1 MTKATIFDIL
11 IVYSDRLANSAGSLS
26 EDVLAPFAEGKSYES
41 YNVVY
46 GYFLKV
52 CQKNNLKAA
61 FTTSADITGA
71 GECGSYWLF
80 EKNQWIK
87 IRETCYSKVIF
98 DKFSPINKRI
108 RANRGLL
115 FSSKE
120 VKPFNNPYI
129 FELFFDKQKAY
140 KKLSTYS
147 IPTVAVKDSTVKN
160 INLACK
166 SLKKIISKH
175 AHPNDFSEEII
186 MKDRFGA
193 GGRHVFKFKGSETG
207 KIRETMKK
215 NTQISYII
223 QPFTKFDKGFFF
235 QNSFVS
241 TDIRL
246 IYMGGKIIQT
256 YIRMAKQDDFRC
268 NEHQGGTL
276 KYLPKK
282 EIPQNVITYSNKIAK
297 VLNNNSS
304 LFTLDFL
311 IGNSGNIYLLEG
323 NTSPGLDWNLSLKE
337 NEIEAQKLIR
347 LIVKELVKR
356 VGSCPP
362 IDKLTP
368 ALSVLQTEIND
379 KSDSGRKGRF
389 NFLYFFPNLLNK
401 PKIREGLE
409 NTS

>member
-1 MTKATIFDIL
+1 MTKATIFDVL
-11 IVYSDRLANSAGSLS
+11 IVYSDRLADSASSLS

-61 FTTSADITGA
+61 FATSSDITGA
-71 GECGSYWLF
+71 GECNSYWLF

-108 RANRGLL
+108 KANRDLL

-147 IPTVAVKDSTVKN
+147 IPTVAIKNCTEKN

-166 SLKKIISKH
+166 SLKKIISEH
-175 AHPNDFSEEII
+175 AHPNDFSKEIV

-215 NTQISYII
+215 NKRISYII

-323 NTSPGLDWNLSLKE
+323 NTSPGLDWNLLLKE

-347 LIVKELVKR
+347 LVVKELVGR
-356 VGSCPP
+356 VKSNSE
-362 IDKLTP
+362 
-368 ALSVLQTEIND
+368 AEQVLWPVEQV
-379 KSDSGRKGRF
+379 
-389 NFLYFFPNLLNK
+389 
-401 PKIREGLE
+401 KIGDEAVYLGDFV
-409 NTS
+409 